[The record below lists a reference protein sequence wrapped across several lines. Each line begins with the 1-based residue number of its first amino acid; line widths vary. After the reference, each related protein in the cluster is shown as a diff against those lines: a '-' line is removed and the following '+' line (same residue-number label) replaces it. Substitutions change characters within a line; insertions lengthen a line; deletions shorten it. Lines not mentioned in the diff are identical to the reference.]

1 MHVDYRLFMPT
12 YLSFLT
18 ERVIILAWTV
28 LKKIDTQIGKYGHI
42 FIVGCCTVKG
52 QFKMITYSL
61 KNWFKICCKNEN
73 KQTLKGSKTHQT
85 FAVWVLFWKA

>member
-28 LKKIDTQIGKYGHI
+28 LKKKIDTQIGKYGHI
-42 FIVGCCTVKG
+42 FIVGFCTVKG
-52 QFKMITYSL
+52 QFKMII
-61 KNWFKICCKNEN
+61 F
-73 KQTLKGSKTHQT
+73 
-85 FAVWVLFWKA
+85 

>member
-42 FIVGCCTVKG
+42 FIVGSCKVKG
-52 QFKMITYSL
+52 QFNIPRY
-61 KNWFKICCKNEN
+61 I
-73 KQTLKGSKTHQT
+73 QILKGSKTHQT

>member
-28 LKKIDTQIGKYGHI
+28 LKKIDTQIGKYGLI
-42 FIVGCCTVKG
+42 FIVGCCTAKG
-52 QFKMITYSL
+52 QFNLQI
-61 KNWFKICCKNEN
+61 
-73 KQTLKGSKTHQT
+73 LKGSKTHQT
-85 FAVWVLFWKA
+85 FAVWVFILESIDGSKFR

>member
-1 MHVDYRLFMPT
+1 MYVKPSKDMHVDYRLFMPT

-52 QFKMITYSL
+52 QFKMIV
-61 KNWFKICCKNEN
+61 F
-73 KQTLKGSKTHQT
+73 
-85 FAVWVLFWKA
+85 